1 MLPYKKMNGVGAC
14 ESDSPSAITAQFQ
27 KRGIRT
33 KHQKY
38 PDTDARRSSDRD
50 SLSDRRPRSTFAA
63 VTGMCYFSVTD
74 GDDGDSAHTLQ

>member
-1 MLPYKKMNGVGAC
+1 MNGVGAC
-14 ESDSPSAITAQFQ
+14 ESDSPSASAITGQFQ
-27 KRGIRT
+27 NAGSALSTR
-33 KHQKY
+33 Y